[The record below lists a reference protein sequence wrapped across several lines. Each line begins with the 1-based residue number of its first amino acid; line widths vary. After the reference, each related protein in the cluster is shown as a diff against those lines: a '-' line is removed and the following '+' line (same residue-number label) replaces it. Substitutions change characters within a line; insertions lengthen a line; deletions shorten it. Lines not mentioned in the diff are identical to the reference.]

1 MAEYFVRTNSDRVFS
16 VAADRY
22 QLDPNGNAYD
32 FVKDGKT
39 VASFNS
45 HSVLAVIEED
55 AHQGEFSPFD
65 DDEDGTDDVCL
76 GCRFNEFLES
86 EEFYDAV
93 SGIVNGWHDPVPDAP
108 PAPENPPGPYPIEH
122 WKTDDDEVWGIQTK
136 HGFVHWPSKEDA
148 EEGRQYVIAD
158 RGYGWCHQDLTGYTK
173 VED

>member
-93 SGIVNGWHDPVPDAP
+93 SGIVDDWHEPDAP
-108 PAPENPPGPYPIEH
+108 TPSEVPAEQYPVEHWVSNGDHRWGFKTDKGFVDFNTEQDAKEGRESHLENP
-122 WKTDDDEVWGIQTK
+122 GID
-136 HGFVHWPSKEDA
+136 WA
-148 EEGRQYVIAD
+148 YL
-158 RGYGWCHQDLTGYTK
+158 DLTGYTK